1 MRSAEDKI
9 SEKETSAYHC
19 KKIPLRR
26 KDLPLLLATLWFII
40 SVVLLTLPGSD
51 LPQENWLNTIYF
63 DKWVH
68 IGMFAL
74 LVFLWCWAL
83 SKKNLESPG
92 LKIIFLR
99 IAVAAIVY
107 GILMEFVQR
116 YFIPGRSFDIT
127 DMIADSVGA
136 SLGFF
141 YSSWRY
147 IKK

>member
-1 MRSAEDKI
+1 MKLPLIIA
-9 SEKETSAYHC
+9 
-19 KKIPLRR
+19 KKYRLR
-26 KDLPLLLATLWFII
+26 KTTVSLLLATLWFITT
-40 SVVLLTLPGSD
+40 VVLLTLPGSD
-51 LPQENWLNTIYF
+51 LPQENWLDQIYF

-83 SKKNLESPG
+83 SKKNENSPR
-92 LKIIFLR
+92 LKTFFLQ
-99 IAVAAIVY
+99 ITIAAIAY

-116 YFIPGRSFDIT
+116 NFIPGRSFDII

-136 SLGFF
+136 FVGFF
-141 YSSWRY
+141 FSSWRF